1 MLRLQEGL
9 NAGVARCAGWVAAQ
23 RDIAI
28 PAPHQP
34 SCPGA
39 PPCPGPRGPPVPLVT
54 CAVCPSG
61 FPYEKVVQRV
71 LYLQVLDYDRF
82 SRNDPIGEVSIPLN
96 KVDLTQM
103 QTFWKDLKPCS
114 DGSVRPQ
121 LQAPGG
127 GLAARADRYRPSHP
141 QSREGQECRVEW
153 CRWAAS
159 MGLSSCQHSQHWG
172 LALRGQGSV
181 QGAGRGLCTD
191 LPEEERPRR
200 TEVIDRGGASTQ
212 VRVEGARDRG
222 TGQRAR

>member
-141 QSREGQECRVEW
+141 PVLGRSRVPCGVVQ
-153 CRWAAS
+153 
-159 MGLSSCQHSQHWG
+159 MGGFNGAEFPPALS
-172 LALRGQGSV
+172 ALGPGTQGT
-181 QGAGRGLCTD
+181 GLCS
-191 LPEEERPRR
+191 
-200 TEVIDRGGASTQ
+200 GSG
-212 VRVEGARDRG
+212 
-222 TGQRAR
+222 